1 MPTLSSSARIVTG
14 LDSSWVSPFNRIRKG
29 TCTPAAARTRRAC
42 SSLTAFQPPH
52 RRARRAAHVKYGAVE
67 QRRDDGVIRMLAG
80 VLTETLSG
88 ERRVALVPAVLPAL
102 AKAGVS
108 VVVQS

>member
-1 MPTLSSSARIVTG
+1 
-14 LDSSWVSPFNRIRKG
+14 
-29 TCTPAAARTRRAC
+29 
-42 SSLTAFQPPH
+42 
-52 RRARRAAHVKYGAVE
+52 
-67 QRRDDGVIRMLAG
+67 MLAG

-108 VVVQS
+108 VVVQSGAGASAGFLDAAYAEKGAEIAGSAQDVVSRADVLLRVRLSPPSTSAGQQDLALTRSGQAVIAFLDPLNEPSLS